1 MPSIGDHVA
10 QLVVS
15 VFLIVGVYQCY
26 FWCQTNPLSLK
37 PRRLLLALD
46 QRIPYR
52 PNWVWIYSFL
62 YYPVI
67 LYITLT
73 TDSSRQFLYVVIS
86 YVGLLVAQM
95 ALFVTFPVVT
105 PEEWRGRMSVTRS
118 RSERFLA
125 LVQRFDAPSN
135 SFPSM
140 HTSVA
145 VLTAF
150 HLQPSLGPAIFAFP
164 VLIALSCLFTKQHYI
179 VDLPAGALLGWASF
193 GFFRLIF

>member
-1 MPSIGDHVA
+1 MPSIGDHVV

-15 VFLIVGVYQCY
+15 IFLIVGGYQLY
-26 FWCQTNPLSLK
+26 FWCQTNPLSLRT
-37 PRRLLLALD
+37 RRLLLALD
-46 QRIPYR
+46 RAIPYR
-52 PNWVWIYSFL
+52 PNWVWIYTFL

-73 TDSSRQFLYVVIS
+73 TDSSRQFLYVAIS
-86 YVGLLVAQM
+86 YVALLMAQV
-95 ALFVTFPVVT
+95 ALFVTFPVAT
-105 PEEWRGRMSVTRS
+105 PEEWRGGVNAARG
-118 RSERFLA
+118 RSERILA

-150 HLQPSLGPAIFAFP
+150 HLQPSLGPVIFAFP
-164 VLIALSCLFTKQHYI
+164 VLIALSCLFTKQHY
-179 VDLPAGALLGWASF
+179 VLDLPAGALLGWVCF
-193 GFFRLIF
+193 GFFRWIF